1 MKITIEL
8 DVKEFAELTAATESP
23 AKSSDNTRILQK
35 QFELLSKI
43 CENTETQGMER
54 YVSPKDL
61 APITQAMLSLHDR
74 LNLQCKG

>member
-8 DVKEFAELTAATESP
+8 DAKEFAELTAATESP
-23 AKSSDNTRILQK
+23 AKNSENTRILQK

-43 CENTETQGMER
+43 CESTETQGMER

-61 APITQAMLSLHDR
+61 APITKAMIELR
-74 LNLQCKG
+74 NQIG